1 MRARRLLVLCVPALL
16 ALGLFGSV
24 SLAGRVPGG
33 PSLRLI
39 GSAPNPGTIN
49 SDVAF
54 WGKLAFA
61 GNYDGF
67 RVIDISRP
75 ARPVVLSHVRC
86 RGPQGDMSVWGT
98 LLFVS
103 VDRPQSSEGCDGYD
117 VEDDVLDTAFEGIR
131 IFDVSDP
138 RNPRFVK
145 AVHTDCG
152 SHTHTL
158 VPDVPN
164 GRVILYVSSYSLVA
178 GPHCGAGRAE
188 NPLHSKISVV
198 EVPLAAPDT
207 ASVIATPAIVA
218 PPFRG
223 GGATPVRT
231 VACHDI
237 SVFLPLE
244 IAAASCMSEGQIWDI
259 SDPADPKTLQAI
271 HVDNPAFEFWHS
283 ATFSRDGKVIVWG
296 DESLSS
302 SCHSTGEQDG
312 RLWFYATAAPTKP
325 LSSYLVP
332 PRASKYCSVHM
343 FNVIPVKGRNLLLS
357 GWYEAGTHVIDF
369 TNPRRPKALAAR
381 APRLANTWATYYYDG
396 HAYASDIARGIDVFS
411 LGAGL
416 TRGARRLGR
425 LNPQTQEIVQ
435 R

>member
-1 MRARRLLVLCVPALL
+1 MLCLPALI

-33 PSLRLI
+33 PSIRLI
-39 GSAPNPGTIN
+39 GSAPNPGTTN

-75 ARPVVLSHVRC
+75 AKPVVLSHVRC

-117 VEDDVLDTAFEGIR
+117 VEEDVLDTAFEGIR

-158 VPDVPN
+158 VPDAPN

-178 GPHCGAGRAE
+178 GPRCGAGHAE
-188 NPLHSKISVV
+188 DPLHSKISVV

-207 ASVIATPAIVA
+207 ASVISTPAIVA

-237 SVFLPLE
+237 SVFLPLK
-244 IAAASCMSEGQIWDI
+244 IAAAACMSEGQIWDI
-259 SDPADPKTLQAI
+259 SDPADPKTLAAI

-302 SCHSTGEQDG
+302 SCHSTREQDG

-332 PRASKYCSVHM
+332 PRATK
-343 FNVIPVKGRNLLLS
+343 
-357 GWYEAGTHVIDF
+357 
-369 TNPRRPKALAAR
+369 
-381 APRLANTWATYYYDG
+381 
-396 HAYASDIARGIDVFS
+396 
-411 LGAGL
+411 
-416 TRGARRLGR
+416 
-425 LNPQTQEIVQ
+425 
-435 R
+435 